1 MKNIFFTATFIF
13 WGLISA
19 QQNKEAV
26 LKKIDFQE
34 LSSIIEQKD
43 DVLYVL
49 NFWATW
55 CKPCIEEI
63 PGFMEVNKIHSD
75 NPKFKM
81 IMISLDF
88 KGLLNTR
95 VKRFVQKHNITVD
108 VFLLDDER
116 PIMEL
121 ILELEPDRI
130 GAIPS
135 TAFYKN
141 GKKLLFHQG
150 FLNQYELED
159 LTDDFL

>member
-1 MKNIFFTATFIF
+1 M
-13 WGLISA
+13 
-19 QQNKEAV
+19 
-26 LKKIDFQE
+26 D
-34 LSSIIEQKD
+34 
-43 DVLYVL
+43 
-49 NFWATW
+49 
-55 CKPCIEEI
+55 
-63 PGFMEVNKIHSD
+63 VNKIHSD

-121 ILELEPDRI
+121 ILELEPDWI